1 MKLRFI
7 NPKNYYSYWQVGFIM
22 FSLFFCFYQSKVY
35 YENSVLQENGSIINV
50 KILNK
55 ECVNTGS
62 RAQYI
67 DVIYSWKRYNRIE
80 IPSRKYCLSLRD
92 SIPLIY
98 NKKND
103 EFYVPNTL
111 FMNRRFM
118 IASILLLIIS
128 LLPLKKI
135 SNVLKKYY

>member
-1 MKLRFI
+1 MRI
-7 NPKNYYSYWQVGFIM
+7 SNYSYWQLGFIV
-22 FSLFFCFYQSKVY
+22 FSLIFSFYQSKEY
-35 YENSVLQENGSIINV
+35 YENKALQEKGHITNV

-67 DVIYSWKRYNRIE
+67 DVIFYGKKYNRIE
-80 IPSRKYCLSLRD
+80 IPNRKYCVSLRD

-98 NKKND
+98 NKVND

-111 FMNRRFM
+111 FMNKRFM
-118 IASILLLIIS
+118 IASVLLFIIS
-128 LLPLKKI
+128 LLPWKKI
-135 SNVLKKYY
+135 NNVMKKYN